1 MKPICIWWTQR
12 QRTGATVR
20 ISSLFPLRSC
30 VFYDAF
36 LGSSTAVIAA
46 EVTGRVCYGIEIDP
60 AYVDLG
66 VIRWQNL
73 TGKQAI
79 LDGHGA
85 TLAHVAQGRRMAAE
99 DAIKEEVISMRE
111 S

>member
-1 MKPICIWWTQR
+1 M
-12 QRTGATVR
+12 
-20 ISSLFPLRSC
+20 
-30 VFYDAF
+30 
-36 LGSSTAVIAA
+36 AA
-46 EVTGRVCYGIEIDP
+46 EVTGRICYGIEIDP

-73 TGKQAI
+73 TGKQAT

-85 TLAHVAQGRRMAAE
+85 TFEHVKQGRRMGAE
-99 DAIKEEVISMRE
+99 DAIKEELISMRE